1 MNTETKYLNK
11 WLLVISEDTIVAIAT
26 ANGIGSIS
34 IVRLSGENALDIALK
49 ISKKEFLKTRYA
61 TLSKLYDVKDELI
74 DEALIIYFKNPYSF
88 TGEDIVEFQCHGG
101 IAISNLVVESCINFG
116 ARLAN
121 PGEYS
126 KRAFLNGKIDL
137 TQAQAISKLIEA
149 RSEDAVKLLA
159 RQLKGELK
167 EFVEDIRKDLLFMLA
182 YTEVN
187 IDYAEEDLPSDI
199 YKQIEE
205 KLLSIT
211 TKLTTTLNSSKR
223 REGMIE
229 GFKVAI
235 IGKPNVGKSSLLN
248 KLLNFNRAI
257 VSDIAGTTRDTIEE
271 NVKIGTH
278 IIKIVDTAG
287 IRDASDEIEKIGIE
301 KSIQAV
307 QEADIIVALFDSS
320 RDFEAEDEKIISI
333 LDDTSK
339 EKIVLLTKSD
349 LEKKLTTTKI
359 KDEIISLNTKEDIAP
374 FIDKIELLLNQ
385 NTHSDD
391 MTLVSKNQV
400 TEVENALTH
409 INQAAQPL
417 QSGELEFFAHHINE
431 ALVNISNI
439 TRPYEHTQMLDVMFG
454 EFCLGK

>member
-1 MNTETKYLNK
+1 MYT
-11 WLLVISEDTIVAIAT
+11 EDTIVAIAT

-34 IVRLSGENALDIALK
+34 IVRLGGVDSLK
-49 ISKKEFLKTRYA
+49 IASKITQGTILQPRMA
-61 TLSKLYDVKDELI
+61 TLSKIYDTKDELM
-74 DEALIIYFKNPYSF
+74 DEALLIYFKNPHSF

-101 IAISNLVVESCINFG
+101 IAITNIVLATCIEAG
-116 ARLAN
+116 ARIAN
-121 PGEYS
+121 PGEFS

-137 TQAQAISKLIEA
+137 SQAQAISKMIEA

-167 EFVEDIRKDLLFMLA
+167 DFVDDIRKDLLFMLA

-199 YKQIEE
+199 FEQIKI
-205 KLLSIT
+205 KLDAIKI
-211 TKLTTTLNSSKR
+211 KLENTLESSKR
-223 REGMIE
+223 REGLID

-271 NVKIGTH
+271 SVKIGSH

-287 IRDASDEIEKIGIE
+287 IREANDEIEKIGIE
-301 KSIQAV
+301 KSIEAIN
-307 QEADIIVALFDSS
+307 EADIIIALFDGS
-320 RDFEAEDEKIISI
+320 RTFDDEDYKIVSL
-333 LDDTSK
+333 LDNTSK
-339 EKIVLLTKSD
+339 KTITVVNKSD
-349 LEKKLTTTKI
+349 LQQKI
-359 KDEIISLNTKEDIAP
+359 DLSNFNNELVFLNAKENINQLINKVEVILNHNTSGDDVTLISK
-374 FIDKIELLLNQ
+374 Q
-385 NTHSDD
+385 
-391 MTLVSKNQV
+391 QV
-400 TEVENALTH
+400 NEVESTLNNIKEAFS
-409 INQAAQPL
+409 PL
-417 QSGELEFFAHHINE
+417 ESGELEFFAHHINVSLE
-431 ALVNISNI
+431 HMSNI